1 MNSKIIENDIE
12 ENLQYLYLFSKR
24 LCAILRIL
32 QNSEN
37 IVDMLIII
45 NFMEELADNIHR
57 ITQNIIDL
65 KENKSLV

>member
-12 ENLQYLYLFSKR
+12 ENLQYIYLFSKR